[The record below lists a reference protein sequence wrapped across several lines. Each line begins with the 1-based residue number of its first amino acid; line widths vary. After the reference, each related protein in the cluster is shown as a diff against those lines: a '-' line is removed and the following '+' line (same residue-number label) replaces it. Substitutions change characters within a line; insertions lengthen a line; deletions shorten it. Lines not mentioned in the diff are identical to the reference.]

1 MSRFSK
7 YEERVMLPD
16 GGKDML
22 NVVKGKS
29 RAIEKTER
37 KENTLYLY
45 SEAGIHRIE
54 PKNDAVIRVTYTQRE
69 EFSNT
74 EKPGVLLRTVFPDW
88 DYMETDTE
96 IWLKMRRLTLVVN
109 KKTASYSYFDS
120 HGKRL
125 LKERERESKNLEEFT
140 VYRLEAQSS
149 RIEKVHTP
157 DGDKEVVMEAA
168 KVPLGKSYHTRMY
181 LEWAENEALYGL
193 GQHEEGFASLRGQTL
208 YLHQAN
214 RKIAI
219 PMLVSTLGYGIL
231 VDTYSPLIFS
241 DTLYGSYIYT
251 EADPEMDFY
260 FINGETMDGVIAQY
274 RSLTGKATILP
285 RWAYGYI
292 QSQERYE
299 TRKEILDTVKEYRER
314 NIGIDGIVLDWCSW
328 KDNLWGQK
336 TFDETRF
343 PDPDDMMKQLHEEQ
357 VHFMLS
363 IWPNM
368 DQETENY
375 KEFAERQ
382 LLLPGCSIYNALSAE
397 GRQLYWEQVKRGL
410 YAHGVD
416 AWWCDSSEPFTPE
429 WNHVERT
436 EPAKMYAEY
445 CETTENHLPAEKTN
459 AYALYHAQGI
469 YEGQRG
475 EQDNEKRV
483 FNLTRSAW
491 TGQQRFGTVLWS
503 GDIEA
508 SWETLRKQIAAG
520 LQFSAS
526 GLPFWTVDIGAF
538 FVKNGNLW
546 FWKGHY
552 DTGTEDLG
560 YRELFVRWYQWAC
573 FLPVFRGHGT
583 DCRRELW
590 HFENT
595 EIPFYDA
602 LVQMNHLRY
611 TLMPYIYSCAGLCWL
626 KDRSM
631 MKLLAFAYPEE
642 TAVFH
647 IMDQYLFG
655 EELMVCPVTEPMY
668 YGENSSEL
676 TDTVKTRRVYL
687 PEAHGWYD
695 YWTNTYYEGGQWI
708 EVCASIDRIPLFVKE
723 GGILLKTDFA
733 GSTKELDGNC
743 CVTVYTGRDGCFDFY
758 EDEGEGYDYEEGK
771 YRLTRLTWKEADR
784 TLSTEV
790 MTPESQWSNI
800 DRLYQIQ
807 KVYMVEKE

>member
-1 MSRFSK
+1 M
-7 YEERVMLPD
+7 
-16 GGKDML
+16 
-22 NVVKGKS
+22 
-29 RAIEKTER
+29 
-37 KENTLYLY
+37 
-45 SEAGIHRIE
+45 
-54 PKNDAVIRVTYTQRE
+54 
-69 EFSNT
+69 
-74 EKPGVLLRTVFPDW
+74 
-88 DYMETDTE
+88 
-96 IWLKMRRLTLVVN
+96 
-109 KKTASYSYFDS
+109 
-120 HGKRL
+120 
-125 LKERERESKNLEEFT
+125 
-140 VYRLEAQSS
+140 
-149 RIEKVHTP
+149 
-157 DGDKEVVMEAA
+157 
-168 KVPLGKSYHTRMY
+168 
-181 LEWAENEALYGL
+181 
-193 GQHEEGFASLRGQTL
+193 
-208 YLHQAN
+208 
-214 RKIAI
+214 
-219 PMLVSTLGYGIL
+219 
-231 VDTYSPLIFS
+231 
-241 DTLYGSYIYT
+241 
-251 EADPEMDFY
+251 
-260 FINGETMDGVIAQY
+260 
-274 RSLTGKATILP
+274 
-285 RWAYGYI
+285 
-292 QSQERYE
+292 
-299 TRKEILDTVKEYRER
+299 
-314 NIGIDGIVLDWCSW
+314 
-328 KDNLWGQK
+328 
-336 TFDETRF
+336 
-343 PDPDDMMKQLHEEQ
+343 
-357 VHFMLS
+357 
-363 IWPNM
+363 
-368 DQETENY
+368 
-375 KEFAERQ
+375 
-382 LLLPGCSIYNALSAE
+382 
-397 GRQLYWEQVKRGL
+397 
-410 YAHGVD
+410 
-416 AWWCDSSEPFTPE
+416 
-429 WNHVERT
+429 ERT

-483 FNLTRSAW
+483 FNLTRSSW

-520 LQFSAS
+520 LHFSAS

-538 FVKNGNLW
+538 FVKNGNFW

-552 DTGTEDLG
+552 DAGTEDLG

-668 YGENSSEL
+668 YGENSAEL

-708 EVCASIDRIPLFVKE
+708 EVCASIDQIPLFVKE

-743 CVTVYTGRDGCFDFY
+743 SVTVYTGRDGCFDFY

-790 MTPESQWSNI
+790 MTPESRWSNI

>member
-1 MSRFSK
+1 
-7 YEERVMLPD
+7 
-16 GGKDML
+16 ML

-29 RAIEKTER
+29 RAIEKAER
-37 KENTLYLY
+37 KENSLYLY
-45 SEAGIHRIE
+45 SGAGIHRIE

-140 VYRLEAQSS
+140 VYRLETQSS

-260 FINGETMDGVIAQY
+260 FINGESMDGVIAQY
-274 RSLTGKATILP
+274 RSLTGKTTILP

-299 TRKEILDTVKEYRER
+299 TKKEILDTVKEYRER
-314 NIGIDGIVLDWCSW
+314 NIGLDGIVLDWCSW
-328 KDNLWGQK
+328 KGNLWGQK

-343 PDPDDMMKQLHEEQ
+343 PDPDDMMEQLHEAQ

-520 LQFSAS
+520 LHFSAS

-552 DTGTEDLG
+552 DAGTEDLG

-595 EIPFYDA
+595 EIPFYDV